1 MMPTTTIRNMMMHG
15 AKEPS
20 GERNSWRVCAC
31 GRDYNRADRKTLD
44 PTRCNGCVEREQAQ
58 QLAAIRQAG
67 RA

>member
-1 MMPTTTIRNMMMHG
+1 MPTTAIMDMMKHGSSQPKVDRN
-15 AKEPS
+15 P
-20 GERNSWRVCAC
+20 WRVCAC

-44 PTRCNGCVEREQAQ
+44 PTRCNGCVERQQAQ

>member
-1 MMPTTTIRNMMMHG
+1 MPTTQIKSMMSQGAALPKVDRN
-15 AKEPS
+15 P
-20 GERNSWRVCAC
+20 WRVCVC
-31 GRDYNRADRKTLD
+31 GRDFNPQDRRTLH

>member
-1 MMPTTTIRNMMMHG
+1 MPTTQIKSMMSQG
-15 AKEPS
+15 AALPRRDS
-20 GERNSWRVCAC
+20 NPWRVCAC